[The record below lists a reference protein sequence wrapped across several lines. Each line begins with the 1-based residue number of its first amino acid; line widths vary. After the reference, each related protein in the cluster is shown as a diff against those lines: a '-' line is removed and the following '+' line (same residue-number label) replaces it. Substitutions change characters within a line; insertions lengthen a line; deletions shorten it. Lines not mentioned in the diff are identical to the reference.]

1 MSMIVTVVLWVLVVV
16 LVVVGIAGLV
26 LPALPG
32 GPLLFGGLL
41 LAAWL
46 EDFAYVGPWTLLML
60 GILAASTYA
69 VDLAAGALGAKHFG
83 ATRAAVVGALIGAG
97 VGIFFGLPGILLGP
111 FCGALLGELLADR
124 TLRQA
129 GVAGA
134 GASIGLLFG
143 IAAKVA
149 LAFTMVA
156 IFILMRVWGGLG

>member
-1 MSMIVTVVLWVLVVV
+1 MSMIVTVLLWVLVVV
-16 LVVVGIAGLV
+16 LVVVGIAGLL

-32 GPLLFGGLL
+32 APLLFGGLL

-60 GILAASTYA
+60 AIMAASTYA

-83 ATRAAVVGALIGAG
+83 ATRAAVIGALIGAV

-129 GVAGA
+129 GVAGI

-149 LAFTMVA
+149 LAFTMLG
-156 IFILMRVWGGLG
+156 IFVLMRVWGGLA